1 MAWLFDVDEEC
12 DAHAAGLSD
21 TADSQKNHPKMKA
34 AAAWLAAPAAYP
46 R

>member
-1 MAWLFDVDEEC
+1 MAGHFDKVEEC
-12 DAHAAGLSD
+12 DAYAAGLFNM
-21 TADSQKNHPKMKA
+21 ADSPKNHPKMKA